1 MSLNRVDA
9 LKVPGSPTP
18 VEPPPTAGVVNL
30 SDDDEEEL
38 NCTILAGPSG
48 LAVPSMGKVP
58 LVVLDKLPSQ
68 TQQRAELTVSATST
82 PKAGKC
88 PSAEPSLSEVNES
101 LKQQQ
106 QQQIEI
112 SPGQNETFESVSLKI
127 RKAVDDNG
135 THKELKDF
143 IIMGRRTDKA
153 LLRLTLARSANA
165 TLILLQIRT
174 IIGEAGT
181 CRHVTEMAA
190 LVVNDIDPLVKE
202 EELID
207 LLENKIEGGAG
218 IVSTSIWQM
227 PDGTQRARIRL
238 PAKAAKALDDTKLRL
253 GFCISRVKIA
263 PPTPKEHL
271 RCYRCLEHG
280 HNARDCRS
288 PVERQNVCIRCGQ
301 EGHKA
306 GTCKEEIRCGKC
318 GGPHVFGDR
327 KCDRSATQ

>member
-1 MSLNRVDA
+1 MR
-9 LKVPGSPTP
+9 
-18 VEPPPTAGVVNL
+18 
-30 SDDDEEEL
+30 
-38 NCTILAGPSG
+38 
-48 LAVPSMGKVP
+48 
-58 LVVLDKLPSQ
+58 
-68 TQQRAELTVSATST
+68 QQL
-82 PKAGKC
+82 
-88 PSAEPSLSEVNES
+88 
-101 LKQQQ
+101 QQQ
-106 QQQIEI
+106 QQQQRQPQRYVVAGLSQQQQQQHQQQQQKRKRPKPDLIEI

-143 IIMGRRTDKA
+143 IIMSRRTDKA

-165 TLILLQIRT
+165 TLILQQIRT

-181 CRHVTEMAA
+181 CQHVTEMVA
-190 LVVNDIDPLVKE
+190 LVVNDIDSLVKE
-202 EELID
+202 EELTA
-207 LLENKIEGGAG
+207 LLENKIEGRAG

-238 PAKAAKALDDTKLRL
+238 PAKAAKALDGTKLRL

-288 PVERQNVCIRCGQ
+288 PVDRQNVCIRCGQ

-318 GGPHVFGDR
+318 GGPHVIGDR
-327 KCDRSATQ
+327 TCDRSATQ